1 MSEFDKLKAE
11 WASMAKVDPE
21 VAFYLRNQAQIER
34 WAALR
39 ERARPH
45 VDGFYEALGQRL
57 RDVAPA
63 EVLAEDQAS
72 WSMLLWRQP
81 TWPPTTGIGL
91 CWQAGDLRSCFS
103 GVRLEPGDPVIPA
116 VLAHPLSQ
124 GALSSEYWT
133 VWREEGP
140 PPDLDLQ
147 AMLETV
153 SARVVALWEAYA
165 PVISAR

>member
-1 MSEFDKLKAE
+1 MKEFDALKAE
-11 WASMAKVDPE
+11 WAAMAKVDPE
-21 VAFYLRNQAQIER
+21 LAFYLRNQVQIER

-45 VDGFYEALGQRL
+45 VDGFYEALVQRL
-57 RDVAPA
+57 RDEAPA
-63 EVLAEDQAS
+63 DVLTEDQAS

-81 TWPPTTGIGL
+81 SWPETTGIGL

-103 GVRLEPGDPVIPA
+103 GVRLEPGDPAIAA
-116 VLAHPLSQ
+116 VLAHPFSQ

-140 PPDLDLQ
+140 PHDLDLQ
-147 AMLETV
+147 AMVETI
-153 SARVVALWEAYA
+153 SARVRALWDAYA
-165 PVISAR
+165 AVISAR